1 MLPPYS
7 GAVELWGVPHTG
19 SVTTALDRDI
29 RRLALPALGALVAE
43 PLFLLTDTALV
54 GHLGPVPLA
63 GLGIASAIIQTFVG
77 LLVFLAYATTP
88 LVARRLGAGDT
99 TGAVRAGIDGVWLSL
114 GIGLLLVAVGVPA
127 SGWFVS
133 LFGADPTVATAAHTY
148 LSIALWGIP
157 ALLLTLAASGLL
169 RGMQDTKTPL
179 VVAGAGFGANAALN
193 ALFIYG
199 FGWGIAGS
207 AVGTV
212 VASWGMAA
220 AYLVIIVRAAR
231 ATGATLTPHVSGIGA
246 SLRSGSWLLLRTA
259 SLRVAMLATVVVA
272 TGFGTGELATV
283 QIALTI
289 FSTLAF
295 VLDAL
300 AIAGQAMIGHGLG
313 ASDVPR
319 VRAITRRLLRFGV
332 VGGALLGV
340 AVAVLSPV
348 LPFVF
353 TSDAA
358 IRSSLTL
365 VLLVMAVGIPLAGY
379 VFVLDGVLIGAGDAR
394 YLALSGIL
402 NLAVYLPLLWAVSTL
417 DGATSVV
424 WLWVVFG
431 LGYIG
436 ARTPSVTARGGRG
449 AACRAGRRVPGG
461 PRRASS
467 DGARR

>member
-1 MLPPYS
+1 MCPPYWR
-7 GAVELWGVPHTG
+7 AVELVALPHTG
-19 SVTTALDRDI
+19 GVTLALDRDI

-54 GHLGPVPLA
+54 GHLGAVPLA
-63 GLGIASAIIQTFVG
+63 GLGIASAVIQTIVG
-77 LLVFLAYATTP
+77 LLVFLAYSTTP

-99 TGAVRAGIDGVWLSL
+99 AGAVRAGIDGIWLAL
-114 GIGLLLVAVGVPA
+114 GIGILLVAVGVPA
-127 SGWFVS
+127 SGWLVS
-133 LFGADPTVATAAHTY
+133 LFGAEPTVAAAAHTY
-148 LSIALWGIP
+148 LSISLWGIP

-169 RGMQDTKTPL
+169 RGLQDTKTPL
-179 VVAGAGFGANAALN
+179 VVAAAGFGTNAVLN
-193 ALFIYG
+193 AVFIYG

-207 AVGTV
+207 AIGTV

-220 AYLVIIVRAAR
+220 VYLVVIVRAAR
-231 ATGATLTPHVSGIGA
+231 ASGATVTPHVSGIGA
-246 SLRSGSWLLLRTA
+246 SLRSGAWLLLRTA
-259 SLRVAMLATVVVA
+259 SLRVAMLATVFVGTA
-272 TGFGTGELATV
+272 LGTGELATL

-319 VRAITRRLLRFGV
+319 VRAITRRLLFFGV
-332 VGGALLGV
+332 AGGALLGV
-340 AVAVLSPV
+340 AIAALSPV

-394 YLALSGIL
+394 YLALTGVV
-402 NLAVYLPLLWAVSTL
+402 NLAVYVPLLWAVSPL
-417 DGATSVV
+417 RGAEGVA
-424 WLWVVFG
+424 WLWVAFG

-436 ARTPSVTARGGRG
+436 ARAVTL
-449 AACRAGRRVPGG
+449 GRRWIVTGTG
-461 PRRASS
+461 
-467 DGARR
+467 

>member
-1 MLPPYS
+1 
-7 GAVELWGVPHTG
+7 
-19 SVTTALDRDI
+19 VTRALDRDI

-54 GHLGPVPLA
+54 GHLGGVPLA
-63 GLGIASAIIQTFVG
+63 GLGIASVVIQTVVG

-88 LVARRLGAGDT
+88 MVARRLGSGDT
-99 TGAVRAGIDGVWLSL
+99 TGAVRAGIDGVWLAL
-114 GIGLLLVAVGVPA
+114 AVGAVLVAVGVPL
-127 SGWFVS
+127 SGWVVG
-133 LFGADPTVATAAHTY
+133 LFGASEGVTDAATVY

-169 RGMQDTKTPL
+169 RGLQDTTTPL
-179 VVAGAGFGANAALN
+179 VVAGVGFAANAVLN
-193 ALFIYG
+193 AVFIYG

-212 VASWGMAA
+212 IASWGMAA
-220 AYLVIIVRAAR
+220 AYLVIIVRSAR
-231 ATGATLTPHVSGIGA
+231 STGATLTPHVSGVGSA
-246 SLRSGSWLLLRTA
+246 LRSGGWLLLRTA
-259 SLRVAMLATVVVA
+259 WLRIAMLATVVVA
-272 TGFGTGELATV
+272 TGFGTEQLGTV

-319 VRAITRRLLRFGV
+319 VRAITRRLLQLGV
-332 VGGALLGV
+332 GGGALLGV
-340 AVAVLSPV
+340 LVAALSPV
-348 LPFVF
+348 LPYVF

-358 IRSSLTL
+358 IRSSLTV
-365 VLLVMAVGIPLAGY
+365 VLLVMAVGIPAAGY

-394 YLALSGIL
+394 YLAVAG
-402 NLAVYLPLLWAVSTL
+402 LATVVVYLPLLWLVSGLHGTE
-417 DGATSVV
+417 GAA
-424 WLWVVFG
+424 WLWAAFG

-436 ARTPSVTARGGRG
+436 ARAVTLGLRARGDRWIVTG
-449 AACRAGRRVPGG
+449 A
-461 PRRASS
+461 
-467 DGARR
+467 